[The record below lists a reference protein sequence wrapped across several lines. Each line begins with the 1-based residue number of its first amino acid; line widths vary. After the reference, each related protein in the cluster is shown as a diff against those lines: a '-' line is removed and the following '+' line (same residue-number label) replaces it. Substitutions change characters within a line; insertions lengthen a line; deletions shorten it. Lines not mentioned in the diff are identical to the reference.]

1 MNDSG
6 SQDARRSIALVERL
20 LEVEERVHG
29 LVRDNLNLQRDL
41 ASGRSHRS
49 TSGAAFDVPR
59 TAHEWRLA
67 DDAGLRPDDLDLYD
81 RRCDDE
87 VVLAGRSGALFLEQF
102 NLLGAEPDYAGATA
116 AIQAAAAGLRPPAA
130 ARARGKPDVSIVVPA
145 YGQLAYT
152 LNCIHSLVSHG
163 SRYSAEI
170 LVIDDAS
177 PDRSGEF
184 LRRLPCIRYHLQKA
198 NGGFIQSCN
207 AGGKLAAGRF
217 IVQIGRASCR
227 ERV

>member
-1 MNDSG
+1 MSSPG
-6 SQDARRSIALVERL
+6 SQDARRSVALVERL
-20 LEVEERVHG
+20 LEVEARVHG

-81 RRCDDE
+81 RRCDDD
-87 VVLAGRSGALFLEQF
+87 VVLAGRSGALFLGRF
-102 NLLGAEPDYAGATA
+102 GLLGAEPDFPGAIA
-116 AIQAAAAGLRPPAA
+116 EILAAAGSMRRPAA
-130 ARARGKPDVSIVVPA
+130 ARPRAKPDVSIVIPA

-152 LNCIHSLVSHG
+152 LNCIHSLIGHE

-177 PDRSGEF
+177 PDPE
-184 LRRLPCIRYHLQKA
+184 RRISHSAAMHPLPSPESEWRLHSEVAMPAA
-198 NGGFIQSCN
+198 NFAAMGAKSSCSTTTP
-207 AGGKLAAGRF
+207 G
-217 IVQIGRASCR
+217 
-227 ERV
+227 